1 MVFGTSSTTTV
12 NVTPTHISP
21 MMLDG
26 MRLIKA
32 YGGFRNRAP
41 AANGAAITW
50 GKIKVSIVLRH
61 L

>member
-12 NVTPTHISP
+12 NVTPIHISP

-26 MRLIKA
+26 IRLIKA

-50 GKIKVSIVLRH
+50 GEINKL
-61 L
+61 